1 MRKEGKRAVALG
13 LAASAIL
20 GAAELMRN
28 GTNRK
33 KRVARV
39 LDTSATAPEPVIDPD
54 WDLPSERNDRVDFF
68 MEFLLGQR
76 RDDMKLWIERL
87 GRYGPMI
94 QSELRERDMPEDL
107 VYLAMI
113 ESGLDTGAYSSADA
127 AGIWQFIEPT
137 GERYGLEVSDY
148 VDERRDPVK
157 ATRAALDYLQDL
169 HDQFG
174 SWFLAAA
181 AYNTGENRIERVL
194 NEQVGGARGDEAL
207 YWQISSHIPRE
218 TRDYVPLML
227 AAAHITKDHDKY
239 GLSDL
244 TFQQPLR
251 FAEVTVPGATSLA
264 DIADATGVDEDTIRE
279 LNPALVQGTTPPDRE
294 WPVRVPVDQAERAA
308 ARFGTPPTPA
318 A

>member
-33 KRVARV
+33 KRVAAV
-39 LDTSATAPEPVIDPD
+39 LDTSVTTPEPVIDPD

-94 QSELRERDMPEDL
+94 ESELRERDMPEDL

-113 ESGLDTGAYSSADA
+113 ESGLDTGAHSSADA
-127 AGIWQFIEPT
+127 VGIWQFIEPT

-194 NEQVGGARGDEAL
+194 NEQVGGARGDESL

-244 TFQQPLR
+244 TFQEPLR
-251 FAEVTVPGATSLA
+251 FAEVTVPGGTALA
-264 DIADATGVDEDTIRE
+264 DVADATGVDENTILE
-279 LNPALVQGTTPPDRE
+279 LNPALVQETTPPDRE

-308 ARFGTPPTPA
+308 DQFGTPRTPA